1 MTKSPLDQMKKMTR
15 LVAAVIVAQL
25 AGYSWAQQVSTTGTA
40 EQEKK
45 VSLMF
50 GPYAHHFTYDVE
62 HKDVIMVGLER
73 EHADAKLDGIVLFT
87 NSFGQPTVYL
97 YPWGGVYHALGGI
110 KGLSFKWTAGLMYGY
125 VDPYQDKV
133 PFNYKGFSPAIVPAL
148 AYEFSPGWSAQVDL
162 LGTAGLMFQLN
173 VALK

>member
-1 MTKSPLDQMKKMTR
+1 MKLIR
-15 LVAAVIVAQL
+15 IVAAAIVAQL
-25 AGYSWAQQVSTTGTA
+25 AGFAFAQQPAADGFS
-40 EQEKK
+40 QQDNKLN
-45 VSLMF
+45 LMF
-50 GPYAHHFTYDVE
+50 SPYTYHFTYDTE
-62 HKDVIMVGLER
+62 HKEVFMVGVER

-97 YPWGGVYHALGGI
+97 FPWGGAYHDLGGI

-125 VDPYQDKV
+125 VEPYQDKV

-148 AYEFSPGWSAQVDL
+148 AYDFSPGWSAQIDI
-162 LGTAGLMFQLN
+162 LGNAGLMFQLN

>member
-1 MTKSPLDQMKKMTR
+1 MKLIRT
-15 LVAAVIVAQL
+15 AATVIL
-25 AGYSWAQQVSTTGTA
+25 AHLAAYAGAQQMVVAGAA
-40 EQEKK
+40 EPEKK

-50 GPYAHHFTYDVE
+50 GPYTHHFTYDVE
-62 HKDVIMVGLER
+62 HKDSVMVGIER
-73 EHADAKLDGIVLFT
+73 EHTDAKLDGVILFT
-87 NSFGQPTVYL
+87 NSFGQPSVYI

-148 AYEFSPGWSAQVDL
+148 AYEFTPGWSAQIDL
-162 LGTAGLMFQLN
+162 LGTAGLMFQIN